1 MGPYSIRL
9 EDHAQCALLRRHPGG
24 GIVGRYN
31 PAGDSDL
38 SAVRSFQAGDASKQG
53 SLFGAA
59 GADDDEQLVFGDFQ
73 VEGFD
78 RGTTP
83 LLTTKRLSK
92 RRIEIIAF
100 MDPSGVALGL
110 LHSPDW
116 EKPKVKLND
125 CPF

>member
-1 MGPYSIRL
+1 MV
-9 EDHAQCALLRRHPGG
+9 RR
-24 GIVGRYN
+24 IVGRCT

-38 SAVRSFQAGDASKQG
+38 SDVRSFLTSDASKQG
-53 SLFGAA
+53 SLSGAA
-59 GADDDEQLVFGDFQ
+59 GAADDEQLAFGDFQ
-73 VEGFD
+73 GKGFD

-83 LLTTKRLSK
+83 SLTMKRLSK
-92 RRIEIIAF
+92 RRIEISAF

-116 EKPKVKLND
+116 EKSKVKLND